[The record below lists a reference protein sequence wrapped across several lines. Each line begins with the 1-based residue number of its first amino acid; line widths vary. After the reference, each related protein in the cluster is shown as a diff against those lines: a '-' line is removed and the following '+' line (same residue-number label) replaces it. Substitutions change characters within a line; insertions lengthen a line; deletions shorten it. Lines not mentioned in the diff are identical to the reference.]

1 MARPAKRARMPKPAA
16 GINGSAVNRSISE
29 GSCTAAGVLT
39 GVLKGVL
46 AGFPTGLGALAVATG
61 PVVTAVT
68 ATGRGPVGASAGA
81 TVGGAEEEAVAGV
94 VLGAVRPTAGTVAVA
109 TAGAPV
115 VGDAIDFAAG
125 AIAPAAASAGAAPN
139 LARSLRFL
147 LTSAVRLA
155 TSWLARSFAMRS
167 I

>member
-1 MARPAKRARMPKPAA
+1 MPKPAA

-39 GVLKGVL
+39 GMP
-46 AGFPTGLGALAVATG
+46 AGFSTKLGALAVATG
-61 PVVTAVT
+61 LVVTAVT
-68 ATGRGPVGASAGA
+68 ATGRGAVEAAAEAP
-81 TVGGAEEEAVAGV
+81 VGGAEEAAVAGV
-94 VLGAVRPTAGTVAVA
+94 VLGAVRPTAGIVAVA

-115 VGDAIDFAAG
+115 VGDTIDLAAG
-125 AIAPAAASAGAAPN
+125 AIAPAAVSAGAAPN

-155 TSWLARSFAMRS
+155 TSLLARSFAMRS